1 MTKVFMSQPIK
12 GKTDQ
17 EILEERSNAYSMI
30 KSVIPDAELIDTF
43 IDEELTEK
51 HGGLKYLAASI
62 NMLDDAD
69 GIWMLKGWEDAR
81 GCKIEHDCA
90 VSYGIPVYYLY

>member
-1 MTKVFMSQPIK
+1 MKAFISQPMN

-17 EILEERSNAYSMI
+17 EILEERANAYSLI

-43 IDEELTEK
+43 IDENISEK
-51 HGGLKYLAASI
+51 HGGLKYLATSI
-62 NMLDDAD
+62 SMLDDAD
-69 GIWMLKGWEDAR
+69 AVWMLKGWENAR

-90 VSYGIPVYYLY
+90 VAYGIPVYYLY